1 MTLAEMLA
9 EARGRLA
16 DTKTPYL
23 WSDGEIVGYLNEAIN
38 EVSAKKRL
46 FRDSKTAAVCAIA
59 VLAADLLPDYALDPR
74 ITEIITAKMR
84 SQVIPL
90 RRTNKADMDA
100 WYPNWRNAPSGTPSW
115 RFLTDFSEGY
125 LTIFPKSG
133 SDDTIDL
140 TVYRLPLVQQSSTA
154 TPATTLEL
162 NFQMHPRL
170 FNGILSRAYLKEDT
184 ETLDPE
190 KAAKHNVLWKVDM
203 DEIARLRIRLHDSG
217 AFLGPN
223 YGAI

>member
-1 MTLAEMLA
+1 MTLPEILT
-9 EARGRLA
+9 EARKRLS

-23 WSDGEIVGYLNEAIN
+23 WDDTEIYGYLNEAIN

-46 FRDSKTAAVCAIA
+46 FRDSKTAAICQIA
-59 VLAADLLPDYALDPR
+59 LLAADASPDYVYDTR
-74 ITEIITAKMR
+74 ITEIVTAKMR

-100 WYPNWRNAPSGTPSW
+100 WYPNWRNAPAGTPSW

-125 LTIFPKSG
+125 LTLFPKS
-133 SDDTIDL
+133 SIDDTIDL
-140 TVYRLPLVQQSSTA
+140 TVYRLPLVQMSAA
-154 TPATTLEL
+154 TPAPTLEL

-170 FNGILSRAYLKEDT
+170 FNGILCRAYLKEDT

-190 KAAKHNVLWKVDM
+190 KAAKHLVLWKVDM
-203 DEIARLRIRLHDSG
+203 DEMARLRIRMQDSG